1 METSSLSGQN
11 VQEAFEEVTKEVIGK
26 QNVLLKSSGAADPKA
41 AKGLRSGSTAD
52 GKDDKGNGKKKKCC

>member
-1 METSSLSGQN
+1 M
-11 VQEAFEEVTKEVIGK
+11 QEAFEEVTKEVIGK